1 MPGINVTTAVRTG
14 PVGIGDI
21 IAGQWFVVGE
31 TERGDLAAPTLCRSF
46 SDYVKYYGD
55 YQAGNLYQYVKTYF
69 DEGGTRCYVQ
79 RVLGASSATATKTL
93 DDASGNDT
101 ITFTA
106 KNAGQWGNKLAV
118 QVVAADVAGFR
129 VKIYLNDVEIYMTRD
144 LVDVTDAINVINSA
158 PAVSHLI
165 VASDDTTSS
174 ANPAVVAK
182 TALATGANGTNPAT
196 DAEAVTALGLLAGQY
211 KSGAVSLPGRTGTTV
226 WDGLVAHAQAYNRI
240 AICAFGTST
249 TAAQAKTAASAYY
262 SNAGASYMG
271 FYFPHVKVPAP
282 SSSELASL
290 NEAGS
295 AVEPTP
301 QSSTVT
307 IDPSAYVAAAR
318 TRAIEAAGGP
328 WRVGA
333 GSISSATTITDMAT
347 AVTPADG
354 DLLDEARINALRKI
368 GNQIRVYGARSASND
383 EANWR
388 FITLRDSI
396 NYIVYGCED
405 RMEQFVFNTID
416 GRGNLFGRIRASL
429 KAFLDPMRIAGGLY
443 EAYDD
448 DGNLIDPGYSVVVNS
463 TNNPNSQLATGLVK
477 ASVGVRVSGVA
488 DLIEVEVTKSNLT
501 APIL

>member
-14 PVGIGDI
+14 PVGTGDI
-21 IAGQWFVVGE
+21 VAGQWFVAGE
-31 TERGDLAAPTLCRSF
+31 TERGDLAVPTLCRSF

-79 RVLGASSATATKTL
+79 RALGASSATATKTL

-129 VKIYLNDVEIYMTRD
+129 VKIYLNDVLLLTTRD
-144 LVDVTDAINVINSA
+144 CTDVTDCINLINTTSS
-158 PAVSHLI
+158 VNYLI

-182 TALATGANGTNPAT
+182 TNLASGANGNNPLT
-196 DAEAVTALGLLAGQY
+196 DAEAVTALDLLSRSY
-211 KSGAVSLPGRTGTTV
+211 KSGAVSLPGRTGTTI
-226 WDGLVAHAQAYNRI
+226 WNGLVAHAQANNRI
-240 AICAFGTST
+240 AICGFGST
-249 TAAQAKTAASAYY
+249 QTAAQAKTAASAYY
-262 SNAGASYMG
+262 SNAGASHMG

-282 SSSELASL
+282 ASSELASL

-301 QSSTVT
+301 LTSTVT
-307 IDPSAYVAAAR
+307 IDPTAYVAAAR

-328 WRVGA
+328 WRAGA
-333 GSISSATTITDMAT
+333 GQISSAITITDLAT
-347 AVTPADG
+347 DVTPAVG
-354 DLLDEARINALRKI
+354 DLLDEARVNGLRKI
-368 GNQIRVYGARSASND
+368 GGQIRVYGARSVSND

-388 FITLRDSI
+388 FITLRDTV

-429 KAFLDPMRIAGGLY
+429 KAWLDPMRIAGGLY

-448 DGNLIDPGYSVVVNS
+448 NGNLVDPGYSVVVNS
-463 TNNPNSQLATGLVK
+463 TNNPNTQLATGLVK

>member
-14 PVGIGDI
+14 PVGTGDI
-21 IAGQWFVVGE
+21 VAGQWFVVGE
-31 TERGDLAAPTLCRSF
+31 TERGDLAVPTLCRSF

-79 RVLGASSATATKTL
+79 RVLGASSSTAAKTL
-93 DDASGNDT
+93 DDSSSADT

-106 KNAGQWGNKLAV
+106 KNAGQWGNKLSV
-118 QVVAADVAGFR
+118 QVVAADVSGFR
-129 VKIYLNDVEIYMTRD
+129 VKIYLNDVLLYTTRD
-144 LVDVTDAINVINSA
+144 CTSVTDCVNLINAA

-165 VASDDTTSS
+165 VASDDTTSG
-174 ANPAVVAK
+174 NDPAVVAK
-182 TALATGANGTNPAT
+182 TALTGGANGTNPAT
-196 DAEAVTALGLLAGQY
+196 DAEAVTALGLLSAAY
-211 KSGAVSLPGRTGTTV
+211 KSGSVSLPGRTGTTAF
-226 WDGLVAHAQAYNRI
+226 DGLVAHAQAYNRI
-240 AICAFGTST
+240 AICGFGPT
-249 TAAQAKTAASAYY
+249 TTIAQAKTAASAYY
-262 SNAGASYMG
+262 ANAGASYMG
-271 FYFPHVKVPAP
+271 FYFPHVKVPSP

-290 NEAGS
+290 NEVGN

-301 QSSTVT
+301 LSSTVT
-307 IDPSAYVAAAR
+307 IDPTGYVAAAR
-318 TRAIEAAGGP
+318 TRAIELAGGP
-328 WRVGA
+328 WRAGA
-333 GSISSATTITDMAT
+333 GAVSSATTVTDMAT

-368 GNQIRVYGARSASND
+368 GNQIRVYGARSVSND

-388 FITLRDSI
+388 FITLRDTV
-396 NYIVYGCED
+396 NFIVYGCED

-429 KAFLDPMRIAGGLY
+429 KALLDPMRIAGGLY

-448 DGNLIDPGYSVVVNS
+448 EGKLVDPGYSVVVNS
-463 TNNPNSQLATGLVK
+463 SNNPNSQLATGLVK